1 MLLKSTVLLACALT
15 SARVLPALAAEAPSP
30 LYPLALNLP
39 TTDSLK
45 DWDFGLL
52 FTHRFVAPVKDHGKD
67 LYGLDGM
74 AYPGFGLNVS
84 IKPIKGLNAQI
95 YRTSDNKT
103 LTLAL
108 QQQILNMP
116 NFRLAARLERFDETV
131 QKQVTPIGTI
141 GLTGTAVQVPAE
153 FFVTPN
159 LVLSLVPTY
168 VSRTTTQDKG
178 VFTAGAG
185 ARVSFLE
192 NWSVLAE
199 YYPRPSKIASSF
211 HSAFAAGVSYKT
223 YQHVFTLLGTNAPG
237 TTTHQALSGDYGGGP
252 RENNQWSL
260 GFNLTRIF

>member
-1 MLLKSTVLLACALT
+1 MAMKTFTLLACALAAARIL
-15 SARVLPALAAEAPSP
+15 SAQATEAPSP

-39 TTDSLK
+39 TADSLK
-45 DWDFGLL
+45 DWDFGLV

-74 AYPGFGLNVS
+74 AYPGFGLNLS

-108 QQQILNMP
+108 QQQILSTP
-116 NFRLAARLERFDETV
+116 TFRLAARLERFDETV
-131 QKQVTPIGTI
+131 QRRVTPIGTI
-141 GLTGTAVQVPAE
+141 GLTGTAIQVPAE
-153 FFVTPN
+153 FFVAPSFA
-159 LVLSLVPTY
+159 LSLVPTY
-168 VSRTTTQDKG
+168 LSRTTTQEKG
-178 VFTAGAG
+178 VLTAGAG
-185 ARVSFLE
+185 VRVGFLE

-199 YYPRPSKIASSF
+199 YYPRPSKIASTF

-237 TTTHQALSGDYGGGP
+237 TTAHQALSGDYGGGP